1 MLRCNSECKTIY
13 ESLLN
18 EVPRDG
24 VLAGSGEK
32 DEDVT
37 KAIGVVQKTITK
49 LGLGDTK
56 RATSRRM
63 KVDQTSLRKE
73 VLKKTLKE
81 GEPS

>member
-1 MLRCNSECKTIY
+1 MIY